1 MRTILIDYGAGNL
14 HSVYKALIKTG
25 FDVELSSD
33 PQKASQADALVLPGQ
48 GHFRQV
54 MEEFLASGFEPVV
67 RSHIEANKP
76 FFGIC
81 VGLQILMRSSEE
93 APEIQGLGILDGEVK
108 RFRDPNVSV
117 PQMGWNEFH
126 SYGNPPLLKGIA
138 DGSFAYFAN
147 SYYIDFDDESVAGA
161 TTQYGDVT
169 FKSAISK
176 GALNAT
182 QFHPEKSQ
190 SVGLKILEN
199 FKAIAED
206 HSSMVS

>member
-14 HSVYKALIKTG
+14 HSVYKALLKTG
-25 FDVELSSD
+25 FDVELSND
-33 PQKASQADALVLPGQ
+33 PKKAEQADALVLPGQ

-67 RSHIEANKP
+67 RKHIEDGKP

-93 APEIQGLGILDGEVK
+93 APEVAGLGILDGDVK
-108 RFRDPNVSV
+108 RFRDPSVSV
-117 PQMGWNEFH
+117 PQMGWNEFY
-126 SYGNPPLLKGIA
+126 SYGEPALLKDIPN
-138 DGSFAYFAN
+138 GSFAYFAN
-147 SYYIDFDDESVAGA
+147 SYYIDFDDEKVAGA

-176 GALNAT
+176 GPLNAT

-190 SVGLKILEN
+190 SIGLKILEN
-199 FKAIAED
+199 FKEIAE
-206 HSSMVS
+206 HYTN

>member
-14 HSVYKALIKTG
+14 HSVYKALLKTG
-25 FDVELSSD
+25 FDVELSND
-33 PQKASQADALVLPGQ
+33 PQKASQADALILPGQ

-67 RSHIEANKP
+67 RKHIEEGKP

-93 APEIQGLGILDGEVK
+93 APEVAGLGILDGDVK
-108 RFRDPNVSV
+108 RFRDPSVSV
-117 PQMGWNEFH
+117 PQMGWNEFL
-126 SYGNPPLLKGIA
+126 SYGEPALLKGIPN
-138 DGSFAYFAN
+138 GSFAYFAN
-147 SYYIDFDDESVAGA
+147 SYYIDFDDAAVAGA

-176 GALNAT
+176 GPLNAT

-199 FKAIAED
+199 FKEIAE
-206 HSSMVS
+206 HYTSSVA